1 MMATERIRAAGVPR
15 GKTAGV
21 PFRQHRQP
29 RPIAQLTAASIELV
43 AQRVQS
49 RVANVARSRGCCCY
63 VFVRDGQVY
72 VLSEEHVAAH
82 AWAVQRTAEWVGC
95 YGGMPDLQ
103 SLGDDLSE
111 MLPSR

>member
-1 MMATERIRAAGVPR
+1 MVTAAAR
-15 GKTAGV
+15 HGKTSGV

-72 VLSEEHVAAH
+72 VLSEERSMAH
-82 AWAVQRTAEWVGC
+82 TWAVQHTAEWVGC

-103 SLGDDLSE
+103 RLGDDLRE
-111 MLPSR
+111 MVPSR